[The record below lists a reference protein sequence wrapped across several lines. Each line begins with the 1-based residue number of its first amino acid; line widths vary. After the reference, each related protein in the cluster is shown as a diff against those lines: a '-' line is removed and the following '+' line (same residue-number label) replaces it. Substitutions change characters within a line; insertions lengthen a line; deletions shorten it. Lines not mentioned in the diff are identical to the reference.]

1 MGGGDF
7 GGKIDFCCFKP
18 PGLWD
23 VFPQPQETDALP
35 RVRLAAPSPAAC
47 PPAQPTVRS
56 GARPLPPPWRR
67 PPRCRAPLLTL
78 PQACARNCTNCP
90 HPPKPLG
97 VSQLRVLPAARKVA
111 GPGPLA
117 SLPSPPCCSAFL
129 GALLCLSPC
138 QMLFPTQ
145 AQGSLLL
152 STICSVRLTPALPAS
167 CTSYSPLPR
176 AQITLEHTVRF
187 TNLFV

>member
-1 MGGGDF
+1 MPF
-7 GGKIDFCCFKP
+7 PMSSWQLRLPLRAHP
-18 PGLWD
+18 PS
-23 VFPQPQETDALP
+23 Q
-35 RVRLAAPSPAAC
+35 RVRSS
-47 PPAQPTVRS
+47 T
-56 GARPLPPPWRR
+56 RPLPPPWRV
-67 PPRCRAPLLTL
+67 PPHCRAPLLTL
-78 PQACARNCTNCP
+78 PQARACNCTNCLR
-90 HPPKPLG
+90 PPKPLG
-97 VSQLRVLPAARKVA
+97 VSQLRVLPAARRVA

-152 STICSVRLTPALPAS
+152 STTCSVRLTPALPAS

-176 AQITLEHTVRF
+176 AQITLEHTVPF